1 MPAVVG
7 GEIGEGGDG
16 LGMGEIAVADQQ
28 AADDFDIG
36 MNQRRETVEGG
47 EGFEMIAVAGAG
59 GG

>member
-1 MPAVVG
+1 
-7 GEIGEGGDG
+7 
-16 LGMGEIAVADQQ
+16 MGEIAVADQQ